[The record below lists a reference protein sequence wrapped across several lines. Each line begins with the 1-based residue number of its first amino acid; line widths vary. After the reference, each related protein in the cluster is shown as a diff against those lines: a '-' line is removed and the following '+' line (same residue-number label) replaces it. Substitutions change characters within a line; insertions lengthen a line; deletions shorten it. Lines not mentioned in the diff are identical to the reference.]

1 MKDDDF
7 ADFRGESYEHEASFR
22 WPEQFAESQQRLSR
36 LSKDDALQL
45 QKLADWVNENLVRCL
60 EAGLP
65 PHSDE
70 TQEVVGKH
78 FVWVSSFWD
87 PDKEAYLKLSEM
99 YLEDER
105 YFAFYERI
113 HPGLSEYLSLAMK
126 SYANSML

>member
-1 MKDDDF
+1 MDENDF
-7 ADFRGESYEHEASFR
+7 SDFRGEDYEPEASFR
-22 WPEQFAESQQRLSR
+22 WPEQFAESQQRLAR
-36 LSKDDALQL
+36 LSKHDALQI

-60 EAGLP
+60 ESGLS

-87 PDKEAYLKLSEM
+87 PDKEAYLRLSEM
-99 YLEDER
+99 YVEDER
-105 YFAFYERI
+105 YRAFYDRI
-113 HPGLSEYLSLAMK
+113 QPGLSEYLSLAMK